1 MGGFLGRQLGGGEK
15 LGYTSSTMTRIPFEE
30 LPDSSR
36 LWIFPSDRRL
46 SPDEQATL
54 VSSVEA
60 GLAAWSA
67 HGSPVTW
74 GYRIEQGQCLL
85 IGVDETRTALTGC
98 SIDSAIAR
106 IRDLETQFGTSLL
119 DNGRIFF
126 REGDA
131 IRAVSR
137 PEFKKRVGAGAV
149 TADSLVYDNTISTVG
164 AFRRGTWEIPFQRS
178 WHREAFPIQG

>member
-1 MGGFLGRQLGGGEK
+1 MPK
-15 LGYTSSTMTRIPFEE
+15 IPFDA

-46 SPDEQATL
+46 LPDEQDAL
-54 VSSVEA
+54 VRSVEA

-74 GYRIEQGQCLL
+74 GVRVEQGQCLM

-106 IRDLETQFGTSLL
+106 IRELETRFATSLL
-119 DNGRIFF
+119 DNGRIFL
-126 REGDA
+126 REGDE
-131 IRAVSR
+131 IRGLSR
-137 PEFKKRVGAGAV
+137 PEFKKRVGEGTV
-149 TADSLVYDNTISTVG
+149 TAETLVFDNTIVTVG
-164 AFRRGTWEIPFQRS
+164 AFRRGAWEIPFHRS
-178 WHREAFPIQG
+178 WHREAFPIQS